1 MDDYKLDPLPIAT
14 LADTSSIIK
23 VIGVGGGGGNAV
35 NHMYR
40 QGITDVTFVVCNTDN
55 QDLRKS
61 PVPYKIQLGVSTTEG
76 LGAGAFPE
84 VGRQAAEESIDAITK
99 MLSDNT
105 KMVFIT
111 AGMGGGTGTGAS
123 PVIAK
128 AAKEMGILTIGIV
141 TIPFLFEGAPK
152 IRTALEGVAALNA
165 HVDAILVINNEKLR
179 ALYPDLTFAKAFR
192 YADDV
197 LANAAKSIA
206 EIITITGYISLDFAD
221 VKRILKNGN
230 VAVMNT
236 GIAEGEHRI
245 TNAIKNA
252 LKSPLLDNDI
262 SSAKKILL
270 NFYCS
275 ESDEYQINMEETE
288 QIHRFIK
295 QMSEN
300 IDVIWGITFDNSLG
314 NSVKVTLIATGFD
327 IRAIPGM
334 DEKLAQQSQL
344 QKDEYDKS
352 TQSQPDIAEQ
362 PTLAP
367 TPVPEAPT
375 VVADRKIDID
385 KAIQSLYNNSA
396 QQTETKKVDTDM
408 PLISLDELE
417 DNSKYIE
424 DTPAWQR
431 RKR

>member
-1 MDDYKLDPLPIAT
+1 MSASP
-14 LADTSSIIK
+14 SIIK

-61 PVPYKIQLGVSTTEG
+61 PVPYKIQLGAQTTEG
-76 LGAGAFPE
+76 LGTGAFPE
-84 VGRQAAEESIDAITK
+84 LGRQAAEESIEAIKK
-99 MLSDNT
+99 MLSDKT

-128 AAKEMGILTIGIV
+128 AAKEMGILTVAIV
-141 TIPFLFEGAPK
+141 TVPFLFEGTPK
-152 IRTALEGVAALNA
+152 IRTALEGVCALNE

-179 ALYPDLTFAKAFR
+179 ELYPDLTFARAFR

-206 EIITITGYISLDFAD
+206 EIITITGYITLDFAD
-221 VKRILKNGN
+221 VKRILQNGQ

-236 GIAEGEHRI
+236 GIAEGDNRI
-245 TNAIKNA
+245 TNAIRNA

-270 NFYCS
+270 NFYCAETEEDQIS
-275 ESDEYQINMEETE
+275 MEEIEQINDFM
-288 QIHRFIK
+288 K

-314 NSVKVTLIATGFD
+314 KSVKVTLIATGFD
-327 IRAIPGM
+327 ISAIPGM
-334 DEKLAQQSQL
+334 KDLIPVQAARQEDVPTAPTEAAQQ
-344 QKDEYDKS
+344 
-352 TQSQPDIAEQ
+352 
-362 PTLAP
+362 AP
-367 TPVPEAPT
+367 QVDNKKT
-375 VVADRKIDID
+375 DID
-385 KAIQSLYNNSA
+385 KAMEGLYGKKGKHEKPTHPEPPEIPVISLEDMDD
-396 QQTETKKVDTDM
+396 ETK
-408 PLISLDELE
+408 
-417 DNSKYIE
+417 YI
-424 DTPAWQR
+424 PAWQR
-431 RKR
+431 RQSNSDSAKNNKN